1 MANFKMHLG
10 VAAIG
15 SGMVATLCLGAGLAS
30 VQEVAI
36 LSLLGT
42 IGGLLPDIDLDHSTP
57 TRLMFT
63 ALGLL
68 LAFLAMFFKAAHYS
82 VLELW
87 LVWGA
92 TYLAVRYL
100 AWRMFSDL
108 TSHRGIF
115 HSLAAALFFCFLG
128 TAIAYHQ
135 FDAPRLTAWLVG
147 FFLLLGYIIH
157 LALDEIY
164 SVDFENRRLKRSF
177 GTALK
182 LIDSRHLNNSGMMLG
197 FVLLLFFMTPDFS
210 PVTDALS
217 NANTWQQLGSHLLP
231 QGTWFAL

>member
-115 HSLAAALFFCFLG
+115 HSLAAALFFVFS
-128 TAIAYHQ
+128 A
-135 FDAPRLTAWLVG
+135 RLSPITNLTRRASLPGWLV
-147 FFLLLGYIIH
+147 FSCYWVISSTWLWMK
-157 LALDEIY
+157 
-164 SVDFENRRLKRSF
+164 S
-177 GTALK
+177 TA
-182 LIDSRHLNNSGMMLG
+182 
-197 FVLLLFFMTPDFS
+197 
-210 PVTDALS
+210 
-217 NANTWQQLGSHLLP
+217 
-231 QGTWFAL
+231 